1 MLESVRLAES
11 RVDRRTGSR
20 VLHPFTISVALSL
33 LKVVY
38 QWGATEGAFSG
49 VVTSWYHTSDR
60 TMAST
65 SLNMTHETQKITG
78 GVL

>member
-11 RVDRRTGSR
+11 RVDRTSESGD
-20 VLHPFTISVALSL
+20 LHAVTISVAVSL

-38 QWGATEGAFSG
+38 QWGATEHASSG

-60 TMAST
+60 TMTST
-65 SLNMTHETQKITG
+65 SLNMTNET
-78 GVL
+78 